1 MKRRQ
6 FLTKSALGAT
16 SFGLLS
22 PYGNALFANT
32 LAAGMVTQPIGFQSY
47 VLREEIGKDIT
58 GTLKKMAGM
67 GYEYVE
73 MCSPSGYKGP
83 FEPLVKY
90 SGTELKK
97 IIEDCGMKCNSSH
110 LTWNEMN
117 ENLEERIDWANQ
129 MGLEHFVASGGLHSE
144 TLDELKEKC
153 AKLNTI
159 GEKVKKAGMVAAFHN
174 HDIEFKT
181 KFDDK
186 LEYDIILEE
195 LDPNLV
201 KMQFQTQVIVLG
213 YKGSDYFKKFPGRF
227 ISTHMQDYDAMEN
240 PKEIALGSGI
250 SDWKDFFAAADT
262 GGLQVVYVEME
273 SNPGTLKGSIDYLK
287 SL

>member
-6 FLTKSALGAT
+6 FLTKSALGAA
-16 SFGLLS
+16 SVGLIS
-22 PYGNALFANT
+22 PYGNKLFAN
-32 LAAGMVTQPIGFQSY
+32 APVAGMVNMPIGFQSY
-47 VLREEIGKDIT
+47 VLREDIGKDLV
-58 GTLKKMAGM
+58 GTLNRTKAM

-73 MCSPSGYKGP
+73 MCSPLGYKGP
-83 FEPLVKY
+83 FEPLVKH
-90 SGTELKK
+90 SGKELKK
-97 IIEDCGMKCNSSH
+97 IIADTGMKCNSSH
-110 LTWNEMN
+110 LTWGELNN
-117 ENLEERIDWANQ
+117 NLDERLDWANQ
-129 MGLEHFVASGGLHSE
+129 MELEHFVASGGLHSE

-153 AKLNTI
+153 AKMNAI
-159 GEKVKKAGMVAAFHN
+159 GEKAKKAGMVAAFHN

-181 KFDDK
+181 KFDGK

-227 ISTHMQDYDAMEN
+227 ISTHMQDYDSMDD
-240 PKEIALGSGI
+240 PKEIALGQGI
-250 SDWKDFFAAADT
+250 SDWKDFFAAASI

>member
-16 SFGLLS
+16 SLGLLS
-22 PYGNALFANT
+22 PMGNKLFAATPNKE
-32 LAAGMVTQPIGFQSY
+32 MVTMPIGFQSY
-47 VLREEIGKDIT
+47 VLREDIGKDLT
-58 GTLKKMAGM
+58 GTLKKMVGY

-73 MCSPSGYKGP
+73 MCSPLGYKGP

-90 SGTELKK
+90 SGKELKK
-97 IIEDCGMKCNSSH
+97 IITDTGIKCNSSH
-110 LTWNEMN
+110 LTWNELN
-117 ENLEERIDWANQ
+117 ENLDDRLDWANQ
-129 MGLEHFVASGGLHSE
+129 MELEHFVASAGLHSE

-153 AKLNTI
+153 AKLNVI
-159 GEKVKKAGMVAAFHN
+159 GEKAKKAGLIAAFHN
-174 HDIEFKT
+174 HDVEFKT
-181 KFDDK
+181 KFDGK

-195 LDPNLV
+195 LDPDMV

-227 ISTHMQDYDAMEN
+227 ISTHMQDYDSMED
-240 PKEIALGSGI
+240 PKEIALGQGI

-262 GGLQVVYVEME
+262 GGIQIAYVEME
-273 SNPGTLKGSIDYLK
+273 SNPGTLKDSVTYLK
-287 SL
+287 GL